1 MFSKPTGTSECETK
15 HGVPPRER
23 RRGSESDPSAAAGLG
38 PARGLST
45 RGSRGWGGA
54 ARRGRYPGLRCLGSS
69 LLFRAQASESKGL
82 GRNPTSVIVEE
93 SSSVNG
99 K

>member
-45 RGSRGWGGA
+45 RGSRGWGGEVRVGGVGVENKQQVPLLA
-54 ARRGRYPGLRCLGSS
+54 CSLRG
-69 LLFRAQASESKGL
+69 
-82 GRNPTSVIVEE
+82 
-93 SSSVNG
+93 
-99 K
+99 